1 MARAHHHLTSVVPS
15 GPRWPE
21 GREEAGNPQE
31 EQQTSGYK
39 DNPERGLSFGS
50 VAEDYDR
57 YRPWPPRAAME
68 WILPHRVAVAL
79 DLGAGTGALS
89 RRLLARADEVVA
101 VEPDERMRA
110 VLARSLPR
118 VHVQAGRAESLPLPD
133 ASVDAVL
140 VSSAWHWLDP
150 ASAVPEIARV
160 LRRGGIF
167 GILWTGLD
175 WQAAFGSVV
184 GQALRDTDAGAA
196 ADRRSHEPED
206 VRLPPGA
213 PFGRP
218 ETIRLP
224 FHWQVSPERLI
235 GLLGPYSSIFT
246 LPQRQRTRVLDQARA
261 FLSTDPRFAG
271 QRRLDVAMSCR
282 CWKAVR
288 L

>member
-1 MARAHHHLTSVVPS
+1 M
-15 GPRWPE
+15 
-21 GREEAGNPQE
+21 
-31 EQQTSGYK
+31 SGYK
-39 DNPERGLSFGS
+39 DDLERGPSFGS

-57 YRPWPPRAAME
+57 YRPWPPRAAVE
-68 WILPHRVAVAL
+68 WILPHRIPVVL

-118 VHVQAGRAESLPLPD
+118 VHLQAGRAESLPLPD
-133 ASVDAVL
+133 ASVNAVL
-140 VSSAWHWLDP
+140 VSSAWHWMDP
-150 ASAVPEIARV
+150 AGAVPEIARV
-160 LRRGGIF
+160 LRRGGIL
-167 GILWTGLD
+167 GILCTGLD
-175 WQAAFGSVV
+175 WQAALGSAV
-184 GQALRDTDAGAA
+184 GQALRGTGAGVA
-196 ADRRSHEPED
+196 ADRRSHEPAD

-218 ETIRLP
+218 EIVRLP

-235 GLLGPYSSIFT
+235 GLLGTYSSIFT
-246 LPQRQRTRVLDQARA
+246 LPQPQRMRVLDHARA

-271 QRRLDVAMSCR
+271 QTRVDVAMSCR
-282 CWKAVR
+282 CWRAVR